1 MALVEFIAGL
11 ILCSDSPGS
20 YTVFSRLQTHRLY
33 LQWLIGNP
41 LQLAYAATSGQQTV
55 KRIVLHSLPWV
66 SDSACIFATC
76 FGNMSGI
83 HYVDYSVFGGSW
95 HGSCCS
101 N

>member
-55 KRIVLHSLPWV
+55 NRFVLHSLPWCQRF
-66 SDSACIFATC
+66 SLYFCYLFQEHEWYTLC
-76 FGNMSGI
+76 RLFGIWWLLAWLMLQ
-83 HYVDYSVFGGSW
+83 
-95 HGSCCS
+95 
-101 N
+101 